1 MSDSFNRLDEKLYLD
16 IYKNCST
23 TAALHGQH
31 TRLAWSHNTRTLAHE
46 VQNMAEFLPKFG
58 VGEPTR
64 RVEDGAFLRGQACY
78 TDDIAPRGSLF
89 GYVLRSPVAHAEFE
103 VGDLDRAQNAPGV
116 HLVLTGED
124 VAHLNG
130 LKVRLAGTQ
139 SDGSK
144 GTLREIEVLCQDR
157 VRYVGDAVAF
167 VVADSKAQAWDA
179 AELIEVEYRE
189 LESNVDPARALED
202 DAPLVWPETTDNR
215 CFLYRRGDEEACN
228 AAFETADKTV
238 GITLVNNRIVSNYME
253 PRSAIGEYRPEKERY
268 VLTAGSQGVFSIRD
282 VLGHVFDADPDN
294 FQIRTPDVGGG
305 FGPKLLTYRE
315 YALVLEAARRLSRPV
330 KWTSERTEHFL
341 TDAHGRDHV
350 SVAEMALRKDGRFLG
365 LRIRTIANLGA
376 YTSQNGPFIPFIG
389 SAMSTGVYDIPAL
402 DVRVDGVFT
411 NTNPVDAFR
420 GAGRPEAAFLLE
432 TLVDRCAI
440 ELDIARDE
448 IRRRNFIP
456 PDKFPYTTSTNL
468 IYDVGEF
475 EAHMDRALE
484 RADWR
489 GFGARL
495 QDSKSRGMLRGIGM
509 STYIEACAF
518 AGSEAAYV
526 TLNSDGSVTCK
537 IGTQSNGQGHET
549 VYAQFIA
556 EKLNMDIG
564 DICVQQGDSDAIPSG
579 GGTSGSR
586 SIPLGGPSAARA
598 GAELANKITRLAA
611 HLMDCDVADVSLEK
625 GAASNRRAN
634 RFVSFAEIAQS
645 VDDPEDLKATGR
657 FVQKEAT
664 YPNGTHI
671 CEVEV
676 DPETGTTRILR
687 FVAVDDFGVTVNPL
701 LLAGQIHGGIAQG
714 VSQALL
720 EHTVYDVDG
729 QLLTA
734 TFMDYAM
741 PRADNMPA
749 VEFETRNVPSTT
761 NELGIKGA
769 GEAGTI
775 GATPAVINALRDAL
789 HRGCGIDHIDM
800 PATPDKIWRTIHNM
814 SKQ

>member
-1 MSDSFNRLDEKLYLD
+1 
-16 IYKNCST
+16 
-23 TAALHGQH
+23 
-31 TRLAWSHNTRTLAHE
+31 
-46 VQNMAEFLPKFG
+46 MAEFPPKFG
-58 VGEPTR
+58 VGRPVR
-64 RVEDGAFLRGQACY
+64 RIEDSAFLRGQGCY
-78 TDDIAPRGSLF
+78 TDDIATEGMLF

-103 VGDLDRAQNAPGV
+103 IGDIDQARNAPGV
-116 HLVLTGED
+116 HLVLTGQD

-139 SDGSK
+139 SDGSS
-144 GTLREIEVLCQDR
+144 GALREIEVLCRDR

-167 VVADSKAQAWDA
+167 VVADSREQAWDA
-179 AELIEVEYRE
+179 AELIEIDYRE
-189 LESNVDPARALED
+189 LATNVDPAKALED
-202 DAPLVWPETTDNR
+202 DTPLVWPENGSNR
-215 CFLYRRGDEEACN
+215 CFLYRRGNEEACN

-238 GITLVNNRIVSNYME
+238 GINFVNNRIVSNYME
-253 PRSAIGEYRPEKERY
+253 PRSAIGEYRPETKRY
-268 VLTAGSQGVFSIRD
+268 ALTAGSQGVFSLRD
-282 VLGHVFDADPDN
+282 VLSYVFDADPDR
-294 FQIRTPDVGGG
+294 FHVRTPDVGGG

-315 YALVLEAARRLSRPV
+315 YALVLEAARRLGQPV

-341 TDAHGRDHV
+341 TDTHGRDHI
-350 SVAEMALRKDGRFLG
+350 SVAEMALREDGRFLG
-365 LRIRTIANLGA
+365 LRIQTTANLGA
-376 YTSQNGPFIPFIG
+376 YTSQNGPFIPYIG
-389 SAMSTGVYDIPAL
+389 SAMSTGVYDIPVL

-440 ELDIARDE
+440 ELDMARDE
-448 IRRRNFIP
+448 IRRRNFIS
-456 PDKFPYTTSTNL
+456 PDKFPYTTPTDL

-475 EAHMDRALE
+475 EEHMNQALE
-484 RADWR
+484 CADWQ
-489 GFGARL
+489 GFEARL
-495 QDSKSRGMLRGIGM
+495 EDSKSRGMLRGIGM

-556 EKLNMDIG
+556 ERLNMDIG
-564 DICVQQGDSDAIPSG
+564 DIYVQQGDSDAIPSG

-586 SIPLGGPSAARA
+586 SIPLGGASAARA
-598 GAELANKITRLAA
+598 GTELATKITRLAA
-611 HLMDCDVADVSLEK
+611 DLMDCDVANISLEN
-625 GAASNRRAN
+625 GTASNRRAN

-645 VDDPEDLKATGR
+645 ADDPEDLTATGR
-657 FVQKEAT
+657 FVQEEAT
-664 YPNGTHI
+664 YPNGTHV
-671 CEVEV
+671 CEVEI

-687 FVAVDDFGVTVNPL
+687 FVAVDDFGATVNPL
-701 LLAGQIHGGIAQG
+701 LLAGQVHGGIIQG

-720 EHTVYDVDG
+720 ENTVYDAGG

-741 PRADNMPA
+741 PRADNMPT

-800 PATPDKIWRTIHNM
+800 PATPNRIWRAIHNAV
-814 SKQ
+814 QQ